1 LGTRAGSQNRF
12 GFSERSSGK
21 IEFPGFSARR
31 ILRRKAKNTI
41 NQRREKQMQI
51 DIQTRG
57 FNLSRRLEQHI
68 RRKLSNT
75 LAAQSDHIT
84 HAQVRLS
91 DINGPRG
98 GVDKCCQLNV
108 KLAGSPSV
116 VVRDVSTSMYAAID
130 CAAHRISS
138 SLSRRLSRLRSPRR
152 PSRKSRAQIFDKTS
166 FTA

>member
-1 LGTRAGSQNRF
+1 
-12 GFSERSSGK
+12 
-21 IEFPGFSARR
+21 
-31 ILRRKAKNTI
+31 
-41 NQRREKQMQI
+41 MQI

-57 FNLSRRLEQHI
+57 FNLTERLEQHI
-68 RRKLSNT
+68 RRKLATT
-75 LAAQSDHIT
+75 LAAQSEHIT

-116 VVRDVSTSMYAAID
+116 VVRDVSSNMYAAID

-138 SLSRRLSRLRSPRR
+138 SLSRRLARLRNPKR
-152 PSRKSRAQIFDKTS
+152 PSRNPRAGIYDKTS

>member
-1 LGTRAGSQNRF
+1 LQRYK
-12 GFSERSSGK
+12 FSHQS
-21 IEFPGFSARR
+21 P
-31 ILRRKAKNTI
+31 
-41 NQRREKQMQI
+41 EKQMQI

-57 FNLSRRLEQHI
+57 FSLTKRLEQHI
-68 RRKLSNT
+68 RHKLSTT

-98 GVDKCCQLNV
+98 GVDKCCQLNI

-116 VVRDVSTSMYAAID
+116 VVRDVSTNMYAAID

-152 PSRKSRAQIFDKTS
+152 PSRNPRAEIFDKTS